1 LNYTIEIIRLVAVV
15 LITFTHI
22 RHNFTEGPMY
32 YMLEVIPKYGTLILS
47 LVSGYLYNEISS
59 KNVQSNLT
67 IRKIKS
73 LLIPYLIANVA
84 VLLPVLT
91 FKYFGFN
98 FLNRLSFDYTLF
110 TEGLLSLNSA
120 PINPPTYFIRD
131 LFVIFLLVD
140 LFRNKNFW
148 TLIAII
154 PLLFFGKILL
164 RVDILVL
171 FIIGNAFSMFRE
183 YFNKYILTIA
193 LTVLA
198 AFLFIF
204 NYTFLLK
211 YTIVVLLFI
220 NVMRLKIDF
229 VKTGGFTY
237 LLHLYHSPIIV
248 FLFPLV
254 NELVENSYL
263 KVFLQIFLVLTI
275 ITSGHLILKK
285 LNIRFL
291 TGGR

>member
-1 LNYTIEIIRLVAVV
+1 M
-15 LITFTHI
+15 F
-22 RHNFTEGPMY
+22 

-59 KNVQSNLT
+59 KNFQSNLT
-67 IRKIKS
+67 VRKIKS

-84 VLLPVLT
+84 VLLPVLI

-98 FLNRLSFDYTLF
+98 YLNRLSFDYTLL
-110 TEGLLSLNSA
+110 TQGLLSLSSA

-131 LFVIFLLVD
+131 LFVIFLLID
-140 LFRNKNFW
+140 LFKNKNYW
-148 TLIAII
+148 TLIAIV
-154 PLLFFGKILL
+154 PLLLFGKILL
-164 RVDILVL
+164 RVDILAL
-171 FIIGNAFSMFRE
+171 FIIGNAFSLFRGF
-183 YFNKYILTIA
+183 FNKYLLTIVLGILTVVFF
-193 LTVLA
+193 VL
-198 AFLFIF
+198 
-204 NYTFLLK
+204 NYTILFK

-220 NVMRLKIDF
+220 NVMRLKINF
-229 VKTGGFTY
+229 IKTGGFTY

-254 NELVENSYL
+254 NEFVENSYL
-263 KVFLQIFLVLTI
+263 KVFLQIFLVIAI

-285 LNIRFL
+285 LNFKVL